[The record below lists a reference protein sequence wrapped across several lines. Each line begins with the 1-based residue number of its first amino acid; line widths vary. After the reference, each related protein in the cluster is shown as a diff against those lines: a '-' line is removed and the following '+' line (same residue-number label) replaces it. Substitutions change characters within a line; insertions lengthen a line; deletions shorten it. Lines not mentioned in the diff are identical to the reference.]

1 MEAIEGLTQEQC
13 EAVVR
18 TINTVAEVIKEVVD
32 AITEVIKGFVDVFT
46 YLWNELLYSASNKK
60 IVHLALH
67 GRTKRIRKK
76 NRNRLVKN
84 FMKLVKYERMVKKY
98 EDS

>member
-1 MEAIEGLTQEQC
+1 MEGIEGLTQEQC

-18 TINTVAEVIKEVVD
+18 AINTVAEVIKR
-32 AITEVIKGFVDVFT
+32 FVDVFT
-46 YLWNELLYSASNKK
+46 DLWNELLYSASNKK

-84 FMKLVKYERMVKKY
+84 FMKLLKYERMVEKY

>member
-1 MEAIEGLTQEQC
+1 MEAIEGLTQEQY

-18 TINTVAEVIKEVVD
+18 AINTVAEVIKEIVD
-32 AITEVIKGFVDVFT
+32 DIKEVIKRFVDVFT
-46 YLWNELLYSASNKK
+46 DLWNELLYSASNKK

-76 NRNRLVKN
+76 NWNRLVKN
-84 FMKLVKYERMVKKY
+84 FMKLVTDEVAK
-98 EDS
+98 SNS

>member
-13 EAVVR
+13 EAVVKA
-18 TINTVAEVIKEVVD
+18 ISTVAEVIKEIVD
-32 AITEVIKGFVDVFT
+32 AITEVIKRFVDVFT
-46 YLWNELLYSASNKK
+46 DLWNELLYSASNKK

-84 FMKLVKYERMVKKY
+84 FMKLLKYERMVEKY